1 MLDSFG
7 VCFSVFRYV
16 LFSDS
21 ELLFPHLPTLAYK
34 EAIVASSPVLV
45 ASKKLYTL
53 RVLLYHKSNK
63 VKKS

>member
-45 ASKKLYTL
+45 ASKKLLYTL
-53 RVLLYHKSNK
+53 RLLLYHNSQ
-63 VKKS
+63 VK